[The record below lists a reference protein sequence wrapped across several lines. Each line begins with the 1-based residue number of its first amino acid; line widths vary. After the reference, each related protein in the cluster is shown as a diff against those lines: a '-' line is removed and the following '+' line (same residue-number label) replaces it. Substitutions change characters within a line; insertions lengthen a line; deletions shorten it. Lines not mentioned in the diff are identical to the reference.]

1 MLSQDRE
8 LQLKE
13 FENNL
18 GYRFDNIQLLDT
30 ALTHSSYANERP
42 GSSQHNERLEFL
54 GDSVLGLVISEY
66 LYTNFPELTE
76 GNLAKI
82 KALVVS
88 EACLAKA
95 ARRIGLGQRMLLG
108 KGEEHTGGRDRDSIL
123 ADAFES
129 VIAAI
134 FLDGGLDEAR
144 KFVLKN
150 LSQFIDDALNGKGI
164 RDYKTDLQEV
174 LQKKS
179 DKAIEYRIVGDSGPD
194 HQKIFIAQVYH
205 GDKLL
210 GEGVGRSKKEA
221 EQHAAQKALEDMKN
235 KEV

>member
-1 MLSQDRE
+1 MLPRDRE
-8 LQLKE
+8 RQLKE
-13 FENNL
+13 FESSL
-18 GYRFDNIQLLDT
+18 EYEFDNVELLDV
-30 ALTHSSYANERP
+30 ALTHSSYANER
-42 GSSQHNERLEFL
+42 GGGLQHNERLEFL

-76 GNLAKI
+76 GSLTKI

-88 EACLAKA
+88 ETCLAKA

-108 KGEEHTGGRDRDSIL
+108 KGEERTGGRDRDSIL

-134 FLDGGLDEAR
+134 FLDGGLEQAR

-150 LSQFIDDALNGKGI
+150 LSEFIDDALNGKGI

-174 LQKKS
+174 LQRES

-221 EQHAAQKALEDMKN
+221 EQHAAQKALEEMGK
-235 KEV
+235 

>member
-1 MLSQDRE
+1 MLPRDRE
-8 LQLKE
+8 CQLKE
-13 FENNL
+13 FESNL
-18 GYRFDNIQLLDT
+18 EYEFDNIQLLDV
-30 ALTHSSYANERP
+30 ALTHSSYANER
-42 GSSQHNERLEFL
+42 GGGLQHNERLEFL

-76 GNLAKI
+76 GSLTKI

-108 KGEEHTGGRDRDSIL
+108 KGEERTGGRDRDSIL

-134 FLDGGLDEAR
+134 FLDGGLEQAR

-150 LSQFIDDALNGKGI
+150 LAGFIDDALTGKGI

-174 LQKKS
+174 LQRES
-179 DKAIEYRIVGDSGPD
+179 DKAIEYRIVRDSGPD

-221 EQHAAQKALEDMKN
+221 EQHAAQKALEDMGK
-235 KEV
+235 

>member
-8 LQLKE
+8 RQLKE
-13 FENNL
+13 FESSL
-18 GYRFDNIQLLDT
+18 GYRFDNIRLLDM
-30 ALTHSSYANERP
+30 ALTHSSYANERH
-42 GSSQHNERLEFL
+42 GALQHNERLEFL

-66 LYTNFPELTE
+66 LYANFPDLAE
-76 GNLAKI
+76 GSLAKI
-82 KALVVS
+82 KAMVVS
-88 EACLAKA
+88 EVSLARA
-95 ARRIGLGQRMLLG
+95 ARKIGLGQRMLLG

-144 KFVLKN
+144 RFVLKN
-150 LSQFIDDALNGKGI
+150 LLQSIHDALDGKGI

-174 LQKKS
+174 LQKES
-179 DKAIEYRIVGDSGPD
+179 NETIEYRIVGDSGPD
-194 HQKIFIAQVYH
+194 HQKIFVAQVYH

-221 EQHAAQKALEDMKN
+221 EQHAARKALEDMGK
-235 KEV
+235 

>member
-1 MLSQDRE
+1 MLSRDRE
-8 LQLKE
+8 RQLKE
-13 FENNL
+13 FESSL
-18 GYRFDNIQLLDT
+18 EYEFDNIELLDV
-30 ALTHSSYANERP
+30 ALTHSSYANERD
-42 GSSQHNERLEFL
+42 GGLQHNERLEFL

-66 LYTNFPELTE
+66 LYRNFPELTE
-76 GNLAKI
+76 GSLTKI

-88 EACLAKA
+88 ETCLAKA
-95 ARRIGLGQRMLLG
+95 ARRIGLGQQMLLG
-108 KGEEHTGGRDRDSIL
+108 KGEERTGGRDRDSIL

-134 FLDGGLDEAR
+134 FLDGGLEQAR

-150 LSQFIDDALNGKGI
+150 LSGFIEDALNGKGI

-174 LQKKS
+174 LQKES

-221 EQHAAQKALEDMKN
+221 EQHAAQKALEEMGK
-235 KEV
+235 

>member
-8 LQLKE
+8 RQLKE
-13 FENNL
+13 FESNL
-18 GYRFDNIQLLDT
+18 GYRFDNIRLLDV
-30 ALTHSSYANERP
+30 ALTHSSYANERH
-42 GSSQHNERLEFL
+42 GSFQHNERLEFL

-66 LYTNFPELTE
+66 LYTHFPELAE
-76 GNLAKI
+76 GSLAKI
-82 KALVVS
+82 KAAVVS

-134 FLDGGLDEAR
+134 FLDGGLDQAR
-144 KFVLKN
+144 RFVLKN
-150 LSQFIDDALNGKGI
+150 LSQSIYDALNGKGI

-174 LQKKS
+174 LQKES
-179 DKAIEYRIVGDSGPD
+179 NEAIEYRIVGDSGPD
-194 HQKIFIAQVYH
+194 HQKIFVAQVYH

-221 EQHAAQKALEDMKN
+221 EQHAAQKALEDMGK
-235 KEV
+235 